1 MSRVVTIFD
10 PWKDEMCTCPPKYSC
25 SPYTGCS
32 HSCLYCYISSYI
44 PNAFIARPK
53 KNFIKRLA
61 RDIRRIDP
69 RIPISMANSSDPYTP
84 PEDKL
89 RLTRRALEILIPK
102 GLKLIILTKS
112 TLVLRD
118 IDLIKCGNVAVSI
131 TITTLDSNVAKIIE
145 PMAPD
150 PWERLKVVE
159 KLSEKEIPVIVRV
172 DPIIPYVNDD
182 IGMLENVISEAIKK
196 GAKHIVVSTYKA
208 RRDSLNRLAK
218 AFPDIGK
225 AIKEAYLTRG
235 IKMKRTVYYL
245 SKAWRKKVLKQLM
258 DFTLKEGATFA
269 VCREGFREYIRAQ
282 SCDGTHLIPNRV
294 EPLRIA

>member
-1 MSRVVTIFD
+1 
-10 PWKDEMCTCPPKYSC
+10 
-25 SPYTGCS
+25 
-32 HSCLYCYISSYI
+32 
-44 PNAFIARPK
+44 
-53 KNFIKRLA
+53 
-61 RDIRRIDP
+61 
-69 RIPISMANSSDPYTP
+69 MANSSDPYTP

-118 IDLIKCGNVAVSI
+118 IDLIKHGNVAVSM
-131 TITTLDSNVAKIIE
+131 TITTLDSNIAKIIE
-145 PMAPD
+145 PMAPN

-159 KLSEKEIPVIVRV
+159 KLSRKGIPVVARV

-182 IGMLENVISEAIKK
+182 IGMLENVISEVIKR
-196 GAKHIVVSTYKA
+196 GARHIIVSTYKA

-225 AIKEAYLTRG
+225 TIKEAYLTYG
-235 IKMKRTVYYL
+235 IRMKRTVYYL
-245 SKAWRKKVLKQLM
+245 NKAWRRKILKQLM
-258 DFTLKEGATFA
+258 NFTLREGATFA
-269 VCREGFREYIRAQ
+269 VCREGFREYIRAP

-294 EPLRIA
+294 ELLRIA